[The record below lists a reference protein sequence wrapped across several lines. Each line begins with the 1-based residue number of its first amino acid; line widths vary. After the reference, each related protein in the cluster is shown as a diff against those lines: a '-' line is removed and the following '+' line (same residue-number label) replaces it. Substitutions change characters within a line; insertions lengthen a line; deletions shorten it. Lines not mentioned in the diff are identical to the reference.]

1 MLEQWTSPSPPFA
14 EAAKEYS
21 RDGYGTRHHS
31 LDLSSDE
38 ISVDLRAP
46 SSKVFVGGD
55 DDSLQSVESAT
66 EASCGQEAS
75 SSVTLEG
82 TTELYDLLEE
92 SEWDAA
98 GQRCLSHPEE
108 AEQWLTRWGDDGGD
122 DLQWKLLPL
131 HAAII
136 FQCPVPD
143 LVVTLC
149 HTYRD
154 ACREPDDQGML
165 PLHLAFRNLRI
176 PTHDTTADAFA
187 NEDAVEERIICILL
201 DAWPEA
207 MFVKDYRNRI
217 PLIHAGKDSCDTP
230 TSRSLLQQTHPMV
243 MNYYLQWEQTLTAT
257 KATETQPPN
266 DDEWD
271 GPLNSSFEIAT
282 HHPITEQRVITPEQN
297 GGGNP
302 QHTTRAQLE
311 ERVKVLQL
319 ETESQQREFE
329 WEQRVEELEMA
340 LQKSQSE
347 NNLLHAV
354 MEDMK
359 VQQDTLILQLE
370 TLMEGQALLGKLVT
384 CHKTEQF
391 ANDKVRDKLLRS
403 LLEQEE
409 EDRTATLRHQ
419 DQIMSLMDNLRDK
432 TETVLKSVTTDLAMT
447 TLEEEEVLDKFHD
460 DIVGGNDD
468 DSQQQHKTEPRLSD
482 RQKMDDI
489 SCITDLSE

>member
-1 MLEQWTSPSPPFA
+1 MELQ
-14 EAAKEYS
+14 
-21 RDGYGTRHHS
+21 
-31 LDLSSDE
+31 
-38 ISVDLRAP
+38 AP

-55 DDSLQSVESAT
+55 DDSLQSDLESVT
-66 EASCGQEAS
+66 GASCGQEV

-82 TTELYDLLEE
+82 TTELYHLLEE
-92 SEWDAA
+92 SEWEAA
-98 GQRCLSHPEE
+98 GQRCQSHPEE
-108 AEQWLTRWGDDGGD
+108 AEHWLVRWGDDED
-122 DLQWKLLPL
+122 DLRWKLLPL

-143 LVVTLC
+143 LIVTLC
-149 HTYRD
+149 DTFRD

-176 PTHDTTADAFA
+176 PTQYGTDAAANNNDIDDTDG
-187 NEDAVEERIICILL
+187 VEERIICILL
-201 DAWPEA
+201 DAYPEA
-207 MFVKDYRNRI
+207 MFVKDNRNRI

-243 MNYYLQWEQTLTAT
+243 MNYYMQWEQTLTAT
-257 KATETQPPN
+257 TTTETQPSK

-271 GPLNSSFEIAT
+271 GPLNSSFEITT
-282 HHPITEQRVITPEQN
+282 HNSTTEQRVITPEQDTST
-297 GGGNP
+297 
-302 QHTTRAQLE
+302 TTRAQLE

-329 WEQRVEELEMA
+329 WEQRVEELELT

-359 VQQDTLILQLE
+359 VQQDTLILQLD
-370 TLMEGQALLGKLVT
+370 TLMEGQELLGKLVT
-384 CHKTEQF
+384 CHKTEQL
-391 ANDKVRDKLLRS
+391 ANEKVRDKLLRA

-409 EDRTATLRHQ
+409 EDHTATLRHQ

-432 TETVLKSVTTDLAMT
+432 TETVLKSVTTDLTIA
-447 TLEEEEVLDKFHD
+447 TLEEEEQQDESPDQV
-460 DIVGGNDD
+460 VGDNDDD
-468 DSQQQHKTEPRLSD
+468 DSQHQYKTEPRLSD